1 MAEAERYL
9 PKLMTELETLGYG
22 DEKIK
27 IRMSGCPNS
36 CSRPPVSEI
45 GLIGSTLNKYNIYLG
60 GDHLGKRLNRL
71 FLELVD
77 DSKLSLI
84 ISKLIEHWKGN
95 RINNDESFGDFYN
108 NQDFEKIKQLVQ

>member
-1 MAEAERYL
+1 MYKRQ
-9 PKLMTELETLGYG
+9 
-22 DEKIK
+22 
-27 IRMSGCPNS
+27 
-36 CSRPPVSEI
+36 
-45 GLIGSTLNKYNIYLG
+45 
-60 GDHLGKRLNRL
+60 GKRLNRL